1 MTRAEHLSTA
11 RISSDDVATLL
22 DAVVAVTEH
31 VRLAFLWRPTLRD
44 PDDDMVLETA
54 VNGHAEW
61 IVTFNRRDFGTA
73 TEQFGIGVCT
83 PAAALK
89 MWEEQLGDRAILR
102 FDCSPRSWRR
112 RARLRRLK
120 ALH

>member
-1 MTRAEHLSTA
+1 MVVLLALVMTGRDPLPLTRVAGD
-11 RISSDDVATLL
+11 RGGRDDVATLL

-61 IVTFNRRDFGTA
+61 IVTFNRRDFGTV
-73 TEQFGIGVCT
+73 TEQFEIGVCT

-89 MWEEQLGDRAILR
+89 MWEEQL
-102 FDCSPRSWRR
+102 
-112 RARLRRLK
+112 
-120 ALH
+120 